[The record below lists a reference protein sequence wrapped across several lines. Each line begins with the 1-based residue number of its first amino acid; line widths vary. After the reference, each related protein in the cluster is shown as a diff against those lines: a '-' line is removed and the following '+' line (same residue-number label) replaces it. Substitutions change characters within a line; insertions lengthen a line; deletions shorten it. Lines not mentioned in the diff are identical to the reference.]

1 MNQLIEDLTWKDNHT
16 SFRAAQLLSN
26 LAISDHEKRM
36 LVDFAKLYDVAKNPK
51 FVMARHSLQ
60 RIWQVV
66 LAGEEQKDMIMNH
79 LIEGFK
85 S

>member
-1 MNQLIEDLTWKDNHT
+1 MNQLIEDLTWKDNHK
-16 SFRAAQLLSN
+16 SFRADQLLSN